1 MRYIRNFC
9 ATSIKKS
16 HCLKMEAPKIKQ
28 QTQPKQFEILVD
40 FMKAHPD
47 LSKGSL
53 KTPDAKNTS
62 NNLWKNLVFY
72 LNAAVPP
79 LRDIAGWKK
88 VWADYKIHLKAKMR
102 RNKNNISRTG
112 GGPSLFIPL
121 SQLEQQVSEL
131 LSIEESI
138 NGMSGTLSFGAATSS
153 MSEVNADPTEPNT
166 QNREL
171 PQCSKAACTPHK
183 KQQTPL
189 NTQENELP
197 HCSNVTYPPRKKQQ
211 TLLENQV
218 ENQTIFHNNSIK
230 VFISPRGMP
239 EKIFSDNAINFVGV
253 HRKLRELKEAFL
265 AQVPELMV
273 FAVEE
278 GFSFGFITPM
288 APHYGGGEI
297 CQASGRSRTR

>member
-16 HCLKMEAPKIKQ
+16 HCMKMEALKIKQ

-40 FMKAHPD
+40 FMKAHPN

-62 NNLWKNLVFY
+62 NNIWKNLVSY
-72 LNAAVPP
+72 LNAAGPP

-102 RNKNNISRTG
+102 RNKNNISGTG

-153 MSEVNADPTEPNT
+153 MSEVNTDPTEPNT

-171 PQCSKAACTPHK
+171 PQCSKVACTPHK

-211 TLLENQV
+211 TLLEQQV
-218 ENQTIFHNNSIK
+218 ENLIIFHNNSIK
-230 VFISPRGMP
+230 
-239 EKIFSDNAINFVGV
+239 
-253 HRKLRELKEAFL
+253 
-265 AQVPELMV
+265 Q
-273 FAVEE
+273 
-278 GFSFGFITPM
+278 
-288 APHYGGGEI
+288 
-297 CQASGRSRTR
+297 

>member
-16 HCLKMEAPKIKQ
+16 HCMKMEALKIKQ

-40 FMKAHPD
+40 FMKAHPN

-62 NNLWKNLVFY
+62 NNIWKNLVSY
-72 LNAAVPP
+72 LNAAGPP

-102 RNKNNISRTG
+102 RNKNNISGTG

-153 MSEVNADPTEPNT
+153 MSEFVLKLSRSPERFHTWESCDAPPN
-166 QNREL
+166 L
-171 PQCSKAACTPHK
+171 PFTA
-183 KQQTPL
+183 L
-189 NTQENELP
+189 
-197 HCSNVTYPPRKKQQ
+197 
-211 TLLENQV
+211 
-218 ENQTIFHNNSIK
+218 
-230 VFISPRGMP
+230 
-239 EKIFSDNAINFVGV
+239 
-253 HRKLRELKEAFL
+253 
-265 AQVPELMV
+265 
-273 FAVEE
+273 
-278 GFSFGFITPM
+278 
-288 APHYGGGEI
+288 I
-297 CQASGRSRTR
+297 CIL